1 MGLLG
6 RCVSEDEN
14 LEEMGDGCFMSH
26 KGEGN
31 REGKRILTVQ
41 LGGMEMLAQPLWT
54 YSMFSSKKKTDTQLW
69 SDYHSDIRSHYYKPY
84 IMVKTCPFTLYLFI
98 FIVKIIL

>member
-6 RCVSEDEN
+6 RCVSEDEK

-31 REGKRILTVQ
+31 REGKRILAVQ
-41 LGGMEMLAQPLWT
+41 L
-54 YSMFSSKKKTDTQLW
+54 
-69 SDYHSDIRSHYYKPY
+69 
-84 IMVKTCPFTLYLFI
+84 
-98 FIVKIIL
+98 